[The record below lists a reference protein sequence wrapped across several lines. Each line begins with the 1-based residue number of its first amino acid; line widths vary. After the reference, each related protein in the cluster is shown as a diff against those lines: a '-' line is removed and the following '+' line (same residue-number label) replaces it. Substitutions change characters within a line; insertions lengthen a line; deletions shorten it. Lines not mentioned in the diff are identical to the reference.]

1 MDIESKDEVKLLVD
15 TFYGRVRLDD
25 LLGPIFNT
33 IIGDNWEHHLP
44 RMYAFWGMSL
54 FGEGGYTGNAV
65 QKHVVIDRQ
74 MPLEEQH
81 FNRWIALWHQT
92 VDELF
97 EGKKAEEAKKKA
109 GLMLQLI
116 QIKVEAGRTGKSLY

>member
-1 MDIESKDEVKLLVD
+1 MDIESKEEVKLLVD
-15 TFYGRVRLDD
+15 TFYGRVRHDN

-44 RMYAFWGMSL
+44 RMYTFWCMSI

-65 QKHVVIDRQ
+65 QKHVAIDRQ
-74 MPLEEQH
+74 ILLEEMH
-81 FNRWIALWHQT
+81 FEHWISLWHQT
-92 VDELF
+92 VNELF

-116 QIKVEAGRTGKSLY
+116 QIKVDAGRSGKALY